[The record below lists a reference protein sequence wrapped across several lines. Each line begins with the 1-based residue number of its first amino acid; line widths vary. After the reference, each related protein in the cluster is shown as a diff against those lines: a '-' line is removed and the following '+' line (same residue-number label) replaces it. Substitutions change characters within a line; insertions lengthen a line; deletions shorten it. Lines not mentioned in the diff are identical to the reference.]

1 MFKTSG
7 RASFLIILFQFL
19 QYYVFVVL
27 SGDAFALF
35 HWHFY
40 CDSFTREEDCIQNL
54 LCTQRTFGNYWAFA
68 VFSGPDL
75 IANPSDGLK
84 IMDPGFIICNDIG
97 KLLFVIFWKHLKQL
111 FGHFNPLPLLLVSQQ
126 MWHPSSRNLSDFQML
141 LQNKVNRWKWYA
153 YLSCN
158 ITNCKSGISFN
169 DFLYF
174 GMIYLMISLRDADF
188 GLPDFGAFLM
198 DYTRLKFLFPPPNCV
213 IRHTRR
219 SKSRR
224 NFSHQLLQRTTKFW
238 ASFDVSPYFIFFVDA
253 STNHFYCSGQWL
265 RVLKWQILCLT
276 LSLTCTFIH
285 HCVDIE

>member
-54 LCTQRTFGNYWAFA
+54 LCTQRTFGNYWEFA

-75 IANPSDGLK
+75 IANLSDGLK
-84 IMDPGFIICNDIG
+84 IMDPGFITCDDIG

-111 FGHFNPLPLLLVSQQ
+111 FGYFNPLPLLLVSQL

-141 LQNKVNRWKWYA
+141 LQNKVESDMPIFRANLA
-153 YLSCN
+153 SP
-158 ITNCKSGISFN
+158 SMISFT
-169 DFLYF
+169 LET
-174 GMIYLMISLRDADF
+174 ISLRDADF

-198 DYTRLKFLFPPPNCV
+198 DSTPDSNFFF
-213 IRHTRR
+213 HRR
-219 SKSRR
+219 
-224 NFSHQLLQRTTKFW
+224 T
-238 ASFDVSPYFIFFVDA
+238 VS
-253 STNHFYCSGQWL
+253 
-265 RVLKWQILCLT
+265 
-276 LSLTCTFIH
+276 
-285 HCVDIE
+285 